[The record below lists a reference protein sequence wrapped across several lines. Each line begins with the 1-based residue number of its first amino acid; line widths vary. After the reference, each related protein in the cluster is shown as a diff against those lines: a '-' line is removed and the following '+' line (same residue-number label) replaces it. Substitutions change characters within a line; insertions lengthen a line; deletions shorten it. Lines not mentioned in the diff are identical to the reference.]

1 MMNQKHEKVITLIS
15 EDMKELRINAYVYLA
30 EDSKRVIEL
39 GIKRIAARIV
49 EVFGVDSL
57 RELMR
62 DPLRH
67 EIQV

>member
-15 EDMKELRINAYVYLA
+15 EDMKVLRINAYVYLV

>member
-1 MMNQKHEKVITLIS
+1 MMNQQHERVITLIS